1 MTKFDEFDE
10 AEYYR
15 THPGAQSQ
23 STNSPVNPTRE
34 ASKVVPKVP
43 GQSKYRNQR
52 TPYNGRVYDTKGE
65 AEKAQVLDYR
75 IAIGEID
82 YWLYHVRFRLPGNCV
97 YECDFM
103 TFKYDTNVLAWDIE
117 VIEKK
122 MWRKASKNHKEGFFY
137 TETAKIKM
145 RLFTETY
152 PLFKLIVEK

>member
-1 MTKFDEFDE
+1 MTWTEE
-10 AEYYR
+10 QYQEYKKAYPDSNLVKEVER
-15 THPGAQSQ
+15 LRAK
-23 STNSPVNPTRE
+23 NPNTSI
-34 ASKVVPKVP
+34 ADMQAPKP
-43 GQSKYRNQR
+43 SKYRNQR

-65 AEKAQVLDYR
+65 AQKAAELDLKVK
-75 IAIGEID
+75 AGEID
-82 YWLYHVRFRLPGNCV
+82 YWLYHVRFPLPGNCV
-97 YECDFM
+97 YESDFM

-137 TETAKIKM
+137 TEAAKIKM